1 MGAVGQCWAKRPRE
15 DDSSPASKPFTKS
28 MGVDIRQWRI
38 PSNVDERLQTVVET
52 PTYLTTAQAFLSEVE
67 REEIVNRVAVNPNEG
82 ASLGAGIRKVRIGLS
97 GRGKRGGDRVVYF
110 FGGNHMPVFLLAAF
124 AKNEKVDL
132 TPQERQMLIRAG
144 KRITAQYRS
153 SR

>member
-1 MGAVGQCWAKRPRE
+1 M
-15 DDSSPASKPFTKS
+15 
-28 MGVDIRQWRI
+28 
-38 PSNVDERLQTVVET
+38 DERLQTVVET
-52 PTYLTTAQAFLSEVE
+52 PTYLTTAQAFLSEME
-67 REEIVNRVAVNPNEG
+67 REEIVNRVAANPNEG

-97 GRGKRGGDRVVYF
+97 GRGKRRGARVVNV
-110 FGGNHMPVFLLAAF
+110 FGGIHMPVFRLAAF
-124 AKNEKVDL
+124 AKNKKVDL